1 MFAEAVRTFTIIQ
14 CLQLICSPA
23 LSLLVTEEN
32 ILEAGGE
39 RSSHAEARSSLFVRS
54 EEVRGNN
61 TRKSVYRE
69 QRPPCRCAGRAARA
83 GAAARRPAGR
93 QEVTPVKPSY
103 LIIFIT

>member
-54 EEVRGNN
+54 EEVRVAATASSGRRADVRGGPPAPVLQPGIRRGA
-61 TRKSVYRE
+61 RK
-69 QRPPCRCAGRAARA
+69 
-83 GAAARRPAGR
+83 
-93 QEVTPVKPSY
+93 
-103 LIIFIT
+103 